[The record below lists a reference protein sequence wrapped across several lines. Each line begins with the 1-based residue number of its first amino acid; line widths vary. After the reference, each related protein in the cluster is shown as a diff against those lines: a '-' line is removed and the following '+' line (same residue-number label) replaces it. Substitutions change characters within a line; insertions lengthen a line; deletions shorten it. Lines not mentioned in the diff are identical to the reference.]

1 MLLISLSIKDQAAY
15 DALEAFVDSYQQ
27 QQGGIEHYRVVAAD
41 GDSDRLAELG
51 LNTSLVPWKWYQHM
65 RTTLNELQQ
74 APNLESVHCP
84 QSWSTLPQ
92 DLKDL
97 LLKQLKDQRQ
107 QLAEIDEA
115 IPVDKPT
122 HYDENVKRGIDLW
135 EYNNQLKANIINAS
149 FQHYEGKI
157 DYHQTLIN
165 LARDAQLTTLNE
177 VNHYKMDGH
186 FFKVILNAAQ
196 ALTAVASYLIEEC
209 FDYFWG
215 MIALTKA
222 QQWLGIYIGGMSA
235 SDVSTLR
242 NHSLGAEARALNAER
257 VEDAILSSII
267 QASRRWIR
275 RKQTT
280 TDKKVQFSKTLKRE
294 LTIDQLGVTTEL
306 AKATLTRLKGRVER
320 EYTVQDIKEKIINFI
335 GSSKNPIYHHL
346 MDYESSNPRAVIP
359 NVINEADEICFY
371 NEHYLRSFIDE
382 RLRSW
387 LFEGLSAK
395 EKLHKLDQLNHPS
408 KDEAAILNNS
418 INDIYRQV
426 TDPLTQLIKK

>member
-1 MLLISLSIKDQAAY
+1 MLHISLSIKDQAAY
-15 DALEAFVDSYQQ
+15 DALQAFIHSYQQ

-41 GDSDRLAELG
+41 GDSDSLAETG
-51 LNTSLVPWKWYQHM
+51 LVPWKWYQHM
-65 RTTLNELQQ
+65 KQTINEVQQ
-74 APNLESVHCP
+74 TSQPESIHHP
-84 QSWSTLPQ
+84 QSWSTLPEA
-92 DLKDL
+92 LKGSLNQCLKLVLEQLMEIDKGVTLNKSTNYDEKIKSGIDL
-97 LLKQLKDQRQ
+97 LEYNKQLKARY
-107 QLAEIDEA
+107 
-115 IPVDKPT
+115 V
-122 HYDENVKRGIDLW
+122 
-135 EYNNQLKANIINAS
+135 NAS
-149 FQHYEGKI
+149 FQRYEGKI

-177 VNHYKMDGH
+177 VNHYKMDGQ
-186 FFKVILNAAQ
+186 FFKVVLNAAQ
-196 ALTAVASYLIEEC
+196 ALTAVASYLIEEY

-215 MIALTKA
+215 MVALIKA

-235 SDVSTLR
+235 SDVSTFR

-267 QASRRWIR
+267 QASRHWIR
-275 RKQTT
+275 REQIT

-306 AKATLTRLKGRVER
+306 AKATLTRLKGRVDR
-320 EYTVQDIKEKIINFI
+320 EYTVQDIKEKIINLI

-387 LFEGLSAK
+387 LYEGLSVK
-395 EKLHKLDQLNHPS
+395 EKLHKLDQLNHLS
-408 KDEAAILNNS
+408 EAEAAMLNNS
-418 INDIYRQV
+418 INDIFQQV
-426 TDPLTQLIKK
+426 VDPLTQLIKK